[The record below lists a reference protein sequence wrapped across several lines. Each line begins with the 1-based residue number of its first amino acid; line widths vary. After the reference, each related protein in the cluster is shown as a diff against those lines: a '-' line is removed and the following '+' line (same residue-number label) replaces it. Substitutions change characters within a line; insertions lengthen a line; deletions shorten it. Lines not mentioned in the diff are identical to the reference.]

1 MFNRVQ
7 ENLFK
12 GGLRGRSYNGRNV
25 RTRAI
30 QSVSEDVKLNRALWQ
45 LTEEFSKLKD
55 GHINHLALSKV
66 A

>member
-1 MFNRVQ
+1 
-7 ENLFK
+7 
-12 GGLRGRSYNGRNV
+12 NGRNV

-55 GHINHLALSKV
+55 GDRLGFLVPKA